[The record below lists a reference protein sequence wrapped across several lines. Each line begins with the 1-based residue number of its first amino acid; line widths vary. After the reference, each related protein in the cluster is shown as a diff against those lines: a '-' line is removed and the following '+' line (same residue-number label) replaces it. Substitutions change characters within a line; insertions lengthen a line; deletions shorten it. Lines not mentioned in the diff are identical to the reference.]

1 MCCANMAKVRLEN
14 DIMAL
19 KKHDIAD
26 HLTVAIKDG
35 DANAFPQA
43 LGEAVQAFGMER
55 LIDATGY
62 TRQKIRRVTRPE
74 AKPRFKTV
82 HDLTRG
88 MNLAIR
94 FVPAGKC

>member
-1 MCCANMAKVRLEN
+1 MT
-14 DIMAL
+14 L

-35 DANAFPQA
+35 DANAFPPA
-43 LGEAVQAFGMER
+43 LGDAVQAFGMER

-62 TRQKIRRVTRPE
+62 TRHKIGRATRPK
-74 AKPRFKTV
+74 AKPSFKAV
-82 HDLTRG
+82 HDMARG

-94 FVPAGKC
+94 FVPAEKC